1 MIRKPKSLRTAST
14 LATQICQIVSSS
26 QYGGQTIS
34 LSHLAPYVRVS
45 ENKIREELKDELC
58 ILNCDYNNDKI
69 EEIVQLRLKKEIKD
83 AVQTFNY
90 QINTMNSSNGQAPFV
105 SVCMYLNEE
114 PEYTKETAML
124 IEEFLNQRIKGLENQ
139 FGVTS
144 TQTFPKLLYFLD
156 ENNMYKDSEYYYL
169 TQLAIKSTSLRMNP
183 DFISVK
189 RMKELVGDAFP
200 CIN

>member
-1 MIRKPKSLRTAST
+1 
-14 LATQICQIVSSS
+14 
-26 QYGGQTIS
+26 
-34 LSHLAPYVRVS
+34 
-45 ENKIREELKDELC
+45 
-58 ILNCDYNNDKI
+58 
-69 EEIVQLRLKKEIKD
+69 
-83 AVQTFNY
+83 
-90 QINTMNSSNGQAPFV
+90 
-105 SVCMYLNEE
+105 
-114 PEYTKETAML
+114 ML